1 MINFKKIKGVYK
13 YFSLL
18 LLVNPC
24 FSQQPQ
30 STAGPAAMASVT
42 SSQPKLVVGVVVDQM
57 RYEYLY
63 RFQEKYGQGGFE
75 RMMSEGF
82 NCKNNQYHYAS
93 TVTGPGHAHVYT
105 GSVPAISGIVGN
117 NWYDKVDG
125 KAEYVVSDTSVTT
138 VGEGSIRAGKMSP
151 LNLKVTT
158 ITDQLRIATQF
169 GSKVVGVAIKD
180 RGAILPAGHTGDAY
194 WFDSS
199 SGNWI
204 TSTFYTDTLKPW
216 AKNFNDKNRAQEYTK
231 LVWEPLLPIDT
242 YTETEAD
249 DQPYENRISGETKAV
264 FPHTIKL
271 GTLASTPW
279 GNTLTLDF
287 ALEALKNEELGKD
300 DITDFLAIS
309 FSSPDY
315 AGHAFGPQS
324 KEVEDIYLRL
334 DLEMER
340 LLNALDAEVGEGN
353 YTVFLTADHG
363 VAEIPAFLK
372 KHDMPAGLML
382 TSEMANPIAEALKE
396 QLGQGEWILETANYQ
411 LYLNRV
417 LMAEKKVSVSEIHE
431 IISAKLQLVDGIYKV
446 INLEDFHSSDVPP
459 FFTSKIQNLY
469 NPKRSGELLIL
480 LEPGWFVGY
489 NTRGTTHGTMYAY
502 DTHVPLVWFG
512 NGIKKGETVE
522 PTYISDIAPTLSQLL
537 NIQEP
542 NGNVGQPIKEA
553 LK

>member
-1 MINFKKIKGVYK
+1 VYK
-13 YFSLL
+13 YLSFLL
-18 LLVNPC
+18 IVSSC
-24 FSQQPQ
+24 MAQQPQ
-30 STAGPAAMASVT
+30 IAASSNAMASVT
-42 SSQPKLVVGVVVDQM
+42 SSKPKLVVGIVVDQM
-57 RYEYLY
+57 RYEYLN
-63 RFQEKYGQGGFE
+63 RFQEKYGQDGFK
-75 RMMSEGF
+75 RLMREGF

-105 GSVPAISGIVGN
+105 GSVPALSGIVGN
-117 NWYDKVDG
+117 EWYDKVDRKG
-125 KAEYVVSDTSVTT
+125 EYVVSDTTVTT
-138 VGEGSIRAGKMSP
+138 VGDGSERAGKMSP
-151 LNLKVTT
+151 VNLKVTT

-199 SGNWI
+199 TGNWI
-204 TSTFYTDTLKPW
+204 TSSFYGDDLKPW
-216 AKNFNDKNRAQEYTK
+216 AKAFNDKNVAQEYTK
-231 LVWEPLLPIDT
+231 IAWEPLLPIES
-242 YTETEAD
+242 YTESEAD
-249 DQPYENRISGETKAV
+249 DQPYENRISGERKPV

-271 GTLASTPW
+271 GSLVSTPW

-300 DITDFLAIS
+300 DVTDFLAIS

-315 AGHAFGPQS
+315 VGHAFGPQS

-334 DLEMER
+334 DLEIAR
-340 LLNALDAEVGEGN
+340 LLNTLDEEVGEEN

-372 KHDMPAGLML
+372 KHDMAAGLML
-382 TSEMANPIAEALKE
+382 TSEMENPIAEILKE
-396 QLGQGEWILETANYQ
+396 KLGKGDWILDASNYQ
-411 LYLNRV
+411 LYLNRQ
-417 LMAEKKVSVSEIHE
+417 LMADKKVSVSEIHE
-431 IISAKLQLVDGIYKV
+431 LISAKLELMDGVYRV
-446 INLEDFHSSDVPP
+446 VNLENFNASDVPP
-459 FFTSKIQNLY
+459 YFASKIQNLY

-502 DTHVPLVWFG
+502 DSHVPLIWYG

-537 NIQEP
+537 GILEP
-542 NGNVGQPIKEA
+542 NGNVGQPIKA
-553 LK
+553 VLK